1 MALKCDKC
9 GNRKRKLSEIEGTVA
24 KMVFGTPE
32 PKHICN
38 PCLQQAAR
46 IADIM
51 GGNNLEEESQENHL
65 KLEEMLRE
73 MKKYRKRK

>member
-32 PKHICN
+32 PKHICS

-46 IADIM
+46 IAEIM
-51 GGNNLEEESQENHL
+51 GGNNLEEESQDDFL
-65 KLEEMLRE
+65 SLEETLKN
-73 MKKYRKRK
+73 MKKYRKQR